1 MKFLSLSGLVLM
13 GITWCS
19 LASAQSADSVLVRQ
33 GDKYRIK
40 DSLIIA
46 LLQKKP
52 MIEKVGNY
60 GTPEMMLFDN
70 DSLKE
75 ALMIILYTDY
85 FRAGFVHFNLMDI
98 PEWLP
103 QNCLLE
109 QTIPEQKNIAAKQS
123 AFNDLLQL
131 GIDMPPS
138 FFVSKA
144 GFRLGDSLSKA
155 IQFYGAPD
163 STYTEEK
170 YTVLKWSFNGELLLN
185 LHAGETVIANSYG
198 QEVFMYFRDEKLVMY
213 QIFNAVP

>member
-1 MKFLSLSGLVLM
+1 MKFLSLTGLVLM
-13 GITWCS
+13 GMTWCS
-19 LASAQSADSVLVRQ
+19 LASAQTADSVIVCQ

-46 LLQKKP
+46 LLEKKP
-52 MIEKVGNY
+52 LIMTVGNY
-60 GTPEMMLFDN
+60 ITPEMMLFDN

-75 ALMIILYTDY
+75 ALMVILYTDY
-85 FRAGFVHFNLMDI
+85 FRAGFVHFNRMDV
-98 PEWLP
+98 PVSLP
-103 QNCLLE
+103 LNCLIG
-109 QTIPEQKNIAAKQS
+109 TTMPEQKDSAAKQS
-123 AFNDLLQL
+123 AFNDLLKM
-131 GIDMPPS
+131 GIQMPPS

-144 GFRLGDSLSKA
+144 GFRLGDSLSKT

-163 STYTEEK
+163 STYTEEN

-213 QIFNAVP
+213 QILNAVP

>member
-1 MKFLSLSGLVLM
+1 MKRFAIACFLLVLSGLATV
-13 GITWCS
+13 TF
-19 LASAQSADSVLVRQ
+19 AQSADSVLVRQ

-46 LLQKKP
+46 LLEKKP

-131 GIDMPPS
+131 GIDMPLS

-155 IQFYGAPD
+155 IQFYGPSD
-163 STYTEEK
+163 STYAEEK
-170 YTVLKWSFNGELLLN
+170 YTVLKWSFNGELVLN
-185 LHAGETVIANSYG
+185 LRAGETVIANSYG

-213 QIFNAVP
+213 QILNTVP